1 MTPEDFSFPGEIF
14 KLTLFAME
22 WVLLVC
28 NRSKREATFQNG
40 RFFCSYS
47 KGEKLQSLTLFDRLK
62 YVSAKQGCVCLCTV
76 VTAINNLIWTL
87 EPSLTM
93 R

>member
-1 MTPEDFSFPGEIF
+1 MTPEDISFPGEIL
-14 KLTLFAME
+14 KLTKFAME
-22 WVLLVC
+22 WVLLVATVL
-28 NRSKREATFQNG
+28 REATFQNG
-40 RFFCSYS
+40 RFFRS
-47 KGEKLQSLTLFDRLK
+47 KGEKLQSLTLCHRLK
-62 YVSAKQGCVCLCTV
+62 YVSAKQGYVCLCTV